1 MAGALTFKNS
11 IDAQAKG
18 QIFLL
23 LAGVTLPLFLTLL
36 VIESYWIPLVLL
48 AGLSVLAALLA
59 LNPREVLLLAFAY
72 LPFQSL
78 LNDVFAG
85 MIPAIAVC

>member
-48 AGLSVLAALLA
+48 AG
-59 LNPREVLLLAFAY
+59 
-72 LPFQSL
+72 
-78 LNDVFAG
+78 
-85 MIPAIAVC
+85 